1 MSTAA
6 LASRRPLQAGATPRW
21 LGLLP
26 DALQALLFLCSA
38 CAIVLAIASVVMT
51 IHGQPPRG
59 GLQLAAY
66 LLAMPIL
73 CLAPSAAAQ
82 AARQQ
87 IAVWQ
92 RRQVPGHGALSSIR
106 AWHRLMVT
114 VLALMV
120 LPMLLIA
127 ALHWTDRRPPFG
139 GPGLFETPL
148 LALHFAGLALL
159 ASAGWRGLL
168 PAVCAL
174 AGPLLLTEWTLRL
187 GDWWPAS
194 DTSTRLWLAAAL
206 STTLPLAWW
215 LCTVQFRRGR
225 HTDPDQQR
233 IAPATSPGHLWRSL
247 RNDLQLRWR
256 PLDGKTSFF
265 GALLTTAILMPMGD
279 VGIALAVD
287 AANFQDATVWIV
299 PRMAWLCLLATTLLR
314 APDLHWRLLLA
325 PKSLG
330 RRHLGWRILA
340 DSLAGMLLLC
350 TVVTL
355 FNVAMAHSIAGKTP
369 ATGWWPVVIRT
380 VIVDLPEL
388 VFATCL
394 AVALRGA
401 GLASRTRQRWL
412 TGGLTAVI
420 CLSVLLACVTVVF
433 GWESLARLSRL
444 PLWQRDEAQAVVLL
458 LLSLG
463 LAWLAVRI
471 WSRADLNALLVE
483 RSSAQA
489 RAG

>member
-38 CAIVLAIASVVMT
+38 CTLVLAIASVVMT
-51 IHGQPPRG
+51 AYGQPPRG

-73 CLAPSAAAQ
+73 CLAPGAAAQ

-92 RRQVPGHGALSSIR
+92 RRQVPGHGALFSIH

-127 ALHWTDRRPPFG
+127 ALHWTYRQPPFG

-168 PAVCAL
+168 PAACTL

-187 GDWWPAS
+187 TGWWPAS
-194 DTSTRLWLAAAL
+194 DTAARLWLAGAL
-206 STTLPLAWW
+206 SMTLPLGWR
-215 LCTVQFRRGR
+215 LCTVHLHRGR
-225 HTDPDQQR
+225 QARADQRR
-233 IAPATSPGHLWRSL
+233 IVPAASPGHLWRGL
-247 RNDLQLRWR
+247 RKDIQLRWR

-265 GALLTTAILMPMGD
+265 GAVLITTILMPMGD
-279 VGIALAVD
+279 VGMLATNVTGRYE
-287 AANFQDATVWIV
+287 ATVWIV

-325 PKSLG
+325 PKTLG

-340 DSLAGMLLLC
+340 DSLAGMLLLW
-350 TVVTL
+350 TLVSL
-355 FNVAMAHSIAGKTP
+355 FNTAALHGITGQAPVA
-369 ATGWWPVVIRT
+369 GWWPAVVRNGMAQ
-380 VIVDLPEL
+380 LPEL
-388 VFATCL
+388 VFVTCL
-394 AVALRGA
+394 TVALRGA
-401 GLASRTRQRWL
+401 GLTGRHRQRWL
-412 TGGLTAVI
+412 TGGLAAVVG
-420 CLSVLLACVTVVF
+420 LAVLLACLTVVF
-433 GWESLARLSRL
+433 RWESLERLARL

-458 LLSLG
+458 LLSFG
-463 LAWLAVRI
+463 LAGLAARL
-471 WSRADLNALLVE
+471 WSRADLNALLAE
-483 RSSAQA
+483 RASAQS